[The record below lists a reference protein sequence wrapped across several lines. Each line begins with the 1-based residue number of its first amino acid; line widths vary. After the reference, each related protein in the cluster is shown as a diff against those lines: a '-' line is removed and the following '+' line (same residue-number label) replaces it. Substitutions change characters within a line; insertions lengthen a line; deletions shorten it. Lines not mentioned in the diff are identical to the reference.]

1 MDPSPAQTLVLQHAA
16 VCPFRNQ
23 ERSQRGKLVE
33 KDYRRFRRSGL
44 PEAKWLDCRGVG
56 CELEGRISVV
66 GPGGVFIRTG
76 APYPVGR
83 ALGLRIVY
91 REKVFELVA
100 VVRSREIGGLGVEFM
115 PMDEQLAARWNDLL
129 AGLKFDRQKT
139 PA

>member
-1 MDPSPAQTLVLQHAA
+1 
-16 VCPFRNQ
+16 
-23 ERSQRGKLVE
+23 
-33 KDYRRFRRSGL
+33 
-44 PEAKWLDCRGVG
+44 
-56 CELEGRISVV
+56 VV